1 MTYESQLLPMRLRAI
16 ATERADGVAINILTH
31 SAEALEKMTA
41 EIDRLR
47 AEREA
52 LWVNGVMTGAEIA
65 LARAMD
71 ICRPVPGPEPRDWQ
85 LHRARIAL
93 REFLCDQLQKQN
105 VELLEAEARR
115 RWKEREK

>member
-1 MTYESQLLPMRLRAI
+1 MTLKTRQCDECAFFC
-16 ATERADGVAINILTH
+16 
-31 SAEALEKMTA
+31 
-41 EIDRLR
+41 

-115 RWKEREK
+115 RWADKAGQLRRCISRGDGSSIHRQNREE